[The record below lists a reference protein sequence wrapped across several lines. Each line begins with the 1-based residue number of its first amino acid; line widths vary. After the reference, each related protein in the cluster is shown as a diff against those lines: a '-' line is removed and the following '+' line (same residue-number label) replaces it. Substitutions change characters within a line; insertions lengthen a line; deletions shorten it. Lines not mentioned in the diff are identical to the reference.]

1 MDTIEPRDRGEEIAV
16 FRAGI
21 IGSLAHAELA
31 RGELKRRMRA
41 LSREKFRPPGS
52 DRTRTYGVSTLQRW
66 YYAYKNGG
74 LEALKPKARA
84 DRGHGRELTDELKEL
99 LLDIRREHRHVPATV
114 IRDTLI
120 LEGRMDPK
128 AASVCTIQRLYREHN
143 LSRLPRGVVR
153 EDGAH
158 RLRWEA
164 PHPGA
169 LWHGDVCHG
178 PALTIGGERK
188 PLRIHALLDDA
199 SRYVV
204 AIEAQHTEREIDMIR
219 MLADTL
225 RKHPRPDA
233 LYLDNGSTYRGE
245 ALSVACSRMEVGLI
259 HARPYDPQARGK
271 MERFW
276 RTLRERCLDHL
287 SGCASLHDVNVRL
300 WAFVDSYYHRR
311 EHASLIGKTPR
322 QVWTDWWQ
330 AHELVEVDEKK
341 LRDALTLRTRRRVR
355 NDSTLSHAGR
365 DWEVDGVF
373 LSSKTVTVAHCLL
386 DDPAQPWIE
395 HEGRH
400 IELHPVDPKRNASRP
415 RRPRD
420 DEGATKTGFD
430 PATTLLDHTVGRKP
444 EED

>member
-21 IGSLAHAELA
+21 IGSLAHAELR
-31 RGELKRRMRA
+31 RGELKRRLRE
-41 LSREKFRPPGS
+41 LSTRKFRPPGS

-74 LEALKPKARA
+74 LEALRPKERA
-84 DRGHGRELTDELKEL
+84 DKGHGRELTDELKEL
-99 LLDIRREHRHVPATV
+99 LLDIGREFPTVPVTV

-120 LEGRMDPK
+120 LDGRMDAD
-128 AASVCTIQRLYREHN
+128 AASESTIQRMYREHG
-143 LSRLPRGVVR
+143 LSRRAVQR
-153 EDGAH
+153 DDGAQ

-164 PHPGA
+164 AHPGA

-178 PALTIGGERK
+178 PSILIDGGKK
-188 PLRIHALLDDA
+188 PLRIHALMDDA

-204 AIEAQHTEREIDMIR
+204 ALEAHHTEREIDMIR

-245 ALSVACSRMEVGLI
+245 ALSVACTRMQLGLI

-276 RTLRERCLDHL
+276 RTLRGRCLDHL

-300 WAFVDSYYHRR
+300 SSFLDSYYHRR
-311 EHASLIGKTPR
+311 EHASLMGKTPR
-322 QVWTDWWQ
+322 EVWTSWW
-330 AHELVEVDEKK
+330 ADHDAIEIDEEK
-341 LRDALTLRTRRRVR
+341 LREALTVRKGRRVR
-355 NDSTLSHAGR
+355 KDSTIGHGGV

-373 LSSKTVTVAHCLL
+373 LSSSVVTVAHCLL
-386 DDPAQPWIE
+386 DSPPRPWLE
-395 HEGRH
+395 HEGRR
-400 IELHPVDPKRNASRP
+400 IDLHPVEPKKNASRQ
-415 RRPRD
+415 RRPRKEPTSKSLD
-420 DEGATKTGFD
+420 FD
-430 PATTLLDHTVGRKP
+430 PATTLLDRTVGRKP

>member
-1 MDTIEPRDRGEEIAV
+1 MDTIEPHDRGEEIAV

-21 IGSLAHAELA
+21 IGSLAHADLQ
-31 RGELKRRMRA
+31 RGDLKRHFEA
-41 LSREKFRPPGS
+41 LSKQKFRPPQS

-66 YYAYKNGG
+66 YYAYKKGG
-74 LEALKPKARA
+74 LDALRPKRRA
-84 DRGHGRELTDELKEL
+84 DRGHGRELSSELKEL
-99 LLDIRREHRHVPATV
+99 LLDIRREHRNVPATV

-120 LEGRMDPK
+120 AEGRLDPQS
-128 AASVCTIQRLYREHN
+128 ASISTVQRLYREHG
-143 LSRLPRGVVR
+143 LSRLPRGVAP

-178 PALTIGGERK
+178 RAITIGGQTR
-188 PLRIHALLDDA
+188 PLRIHALMDDA

-204 AIEAQHTEREIDMIR
+204 ALEARHTEREIDMIR
-219 MLADTL
+219 MLADAL
-225 RKHPRPDA
+225 RKHPCPGA
-233 LYLDNGSTYRGE
+233 LYLDNGPTYRGE

-259 HARPYDPQARGK
+259 HAKPYDPQARGK

-300 WAFVDSYYHRR
+300 WAFLDSYYHRR
-311 EHASLIGKTPR
+311 EHASLIGRTPR
-322 QVWTDWWQ
+322 QVWTSWWND
-330 AHELVEVDEKK
+330 HDPVEVDEEK
-341 LRDALTLRTRRRVR
+341 LREALTVRKRRRVR
-355 NDSTLSHAGR
+355 NDSTLGHAGG

-373 LSSKTVTVAHCLL
+373 LSSSLVTVAHCLL
-386 DDPAQPWIE
+386 DDPPRPWIE
-395 HEGRH
+395 HENRR
-400 IELHPVDPKRNASRP
+400 IDLHPVDPKRNASR
-415 RRPRD
+415 RRRKHI
-420 DEGATKTGFD
+420 ETHKTTDFD
-430 PATTLLDHTVGRKP
+430 PATTLLDQTVGRKP